1 MSSTD
6 RDDKCDIHKT
16 KLKCDASEA
25 SDESDAS
32 ATLCCYNLISKMDE
46 FLQRDT
52 YMLDYTNIIKKDDN
66 ADRMKVFYSKF
77 FQPYSVLPNQKIGG
91 EYNGKYL
98 NTFGIIPLELIPAAY
113 IPFNYKNYEMNLDRL
128 TKGDIFYEDDYKK
141 IFIDYH
147 KYPDPGNTKY
157 FNEKVGL
164 KGYLESCLKDKLNS
178 PKAIYNAFSVI
189 PMTVIVFLIWLTV
202 IVMMLYIL
210 FYYDRN
216 VYSYILV
223 FIIVLLVLIAIVWK
237 MIYILNMD

>member
-32 ATLCCYNLISKMDE
+32 ATLCCYNLISKMEE

-178 PKAIYNAFSVI
+178 PKAIYIAFSVI

-210 FYYDRN
+210 FYYYRN